1 MAKRTWPQ
9 ILHQAES
16 WDAELDS
23 WRDNLITA
31 LPIPE
36 PSTGLFADLPN
47 ASQNDRG
54 IAAINDPTAGWM
66 FVISNGSAWERIPK
80 RAAARADSVAG
91 TVGALVTD
99 FNDLLAKLR
108 IGGTIAP

>member
-1 MAKRTWPQ
+1 MAKRVWPP

-31 LPIPE
+31 LPLPE

-66 FVISNGSAWERIPK
+66 AVISNGSAWERIPK
-80 RAAARADSVAG
+80 RAAARADSTAANLA
-91 TVGALVTD
+91 ALIVD

-108 IGGTIAP
+108 TSGAIAP